1 MQQLATANNIEI
13 QSKIRW
19 FPSLNI
25 KYQVVDE
32 DRNKTLGEIIV
43 HPAWSMPLLWMFGW
57 ILELGL
63 LVGGG
68 YWIFQGTGN
77 QKWIGAGLLGLGVIF
92 TLVVKLHS
100 FLASRA
106 SSTVEVRDA
115 SGETLITATKGWAI
129 WKPTYTVEQGKGGA
143 VLGQSRQSIVWGD
156 CRYTLWDNSGNT
168 WGSIRRRPFGF
179 QYRVFKGS
187 DQVARFRRK
196 WIDTRKLMTGIR
208 SYVLQ
213 FQSDALSLDE
223 RSFVLG
229 TIAYVDVLVRQ
240 KRMKTS
246 DEKGNATKAKAKS
259 ASK

>member
-1 MQQLATANNIEI
+1 MQQLTTANNIEI

-32 DRNKTLGEIIV
+32 DRNETLGEIV
-43 HPAWSMPLLWMFGW
+43 VNPAWSMPFLWLAGW
-57 ILELGL
+57 ILNLGL
-63 LVGGG
+63 IAGGG
-68 YWIFQGTGN
+68 YWIFQGAGN
-77 QKWIGAGLLGLGVIF
+77 QKWIGAGLAVFGLLFAFVIR
-92 TLVVKLHS
+92 LHS

-106 SSTVEVRDA
+106 SSTIDIRD
-115 SGETLITATKGWAI
+115 SRGETLVTATKGWAF
-129 WKPTYTVEQGKGGA
+129 WKPTFTVEQGKGER
-143 VLGQSRQSIVWGD
+143 VLGQSRQSVVWGD
-156 CRYTLWDNSGNT
+156 CRYTLWDPSGNT

-213 FQSDALSLDE
+213 FQSNELSFDE

-229 TIAYVDVLVRQ
+229 TIAFVDVLVRQ
-240 KRMKTS
+240 KRIKTTDPKTS
-246 DEKGNATKAKAKS
+246 TTKTKEAPS
-259 ASK
+259 S